1 MSNCT
6 YCGQELFQGN
16 CRKCDFSGAE
26 MSEYDQGGL
35 WDGESKDNAVDQEEA
50 HYWFTIKEYGEL
62 LKQYGQQA
70 YFDLDVEAKEILDKC
85 L

>member
-1 MSNCT
+1 MSS
-6 YCGQELFQGN
+6 YCQYCNAELFQGN
-16 CRKCDFSGAE
+16 CRKCDFSG
-26 MSEYDQGGL
+26 YDL
-35 WDGESKDNAVDQEEA
+35 SMPNDDRYVPSVTTDNMQEEA